1 MKAILKRVEKKVF
14 NKKAEAG
21 KKGQEFTKVE
31 FTCDVIFGDN
41 KVRTLSGSYSIEFAR
56 KYFEYVATITG
67 KKMLDYVGVDVEVI
81 TEKKSYD
88 RKDGG
93 KGVYEFIKF
102 INVYDAEGT
111 VIKMPTENTG
121 STSFDF

>member
-14 NKKAEAG
+14 NKKGENG
-21 KKGQEFTKVE
+21 KKGQEFTKIE

-41 KVRTLSGSYSIEFAR
+41 KVRTLTGSYSIDFAR

-67 KKMLDYVGVDVEVI
+67 KKMLDYVGAEVEVV

-88 RKDGG
+88 KKDGG

-102 INVYDAEGT
+102 INILDENGEIIRIPTEGT
-111 VIKMPTENTG
+111 N